1 MHLFSSLCLKYLHI
15 TCCNTSA
22 PSNPQCVDLYIPH
35 FWNGAKT
42 GIIYIDIYIR
52 AACWNFLGTC
62 WERSL
67 QRMSH
72 SWGIFRVI
80 EWLRLDGTLW
90 VMELLAQAGW
100 GEAEKCMEISEF
112 WMSCRF
118 RNVLCFTAT
127 SQRSF
132 WCCIF
137 TFYHFWYCCCLVIVS
152 LIKSLLTKLLCTRT
166 LWLTTVDIFLSFRCK
181 AALSVFLGNFIY
193 RFYIKYWSVYMQPC
207 SSACVQKILNMAIPF
222 PMQWSHFLRF
232 VLMLWCTLE
241 IVQVCDS
248 LAAVC
253 PAQGCAEAPGW
264 STVLNLDSDFG
275 HRLCKHRTV
284 LLWRTYGT
292 ILPFAVNSLH
302 STLKVQSKE
311 VTQGT
316 TYSTVVAA
324 VSLLYVEK
332 HCSCYR
338 HICLRNWPLLVTL
351 QEAWPV
357 D

>member
-1 MHLFSSLCLKYLHI
+1 MLQYLCAFQSTVCWSLYSSFLKWGK
-15 TCCNTSA
+15 NR
-22 PSNPQCVDLYIPH
+22 DYISR
-35 FWNGAKT
+35 
-42 GIIYIDIYIR
+42 YIIYIR

-72 SWGIFRVI
+72 SWGIFRVT

-100 GEAEKCMEISEF
+100 GEAEKCMETSKF
-112 WMSCRF
+112 WMPCRF

-132 WCCIF
+132 SCCIF
-137 TFYHFWYCCCLVIVS
+137 TFYHFWYCCCLVIVC

-181 AALSVFLGNFIY
+181 AALSVFPGNFIY

-207 SSACVQKILNMAIPF
+207 SSACVQKTLNMAIPF

-248 LAAVC
+248 LSSVC

-302 STLKVQSKE
+302 
-311 VTQGT
+311 
-316 TYSTVVAA
+316 
-324 VSLLYVEK
+324 
-332 HCSCYR
+332 
-338 HICLRNWPLLVTL
+338 
-351 QEAWPV
+351 
-357 D
+357 